1 MQLSPRLGRSP
12 KVLSRRPSRLRPRIA
27 LTLTGDARAKAGGAI
42 PLVEPELSLA
52 FPRALQKFRFSF
64 IVRRR
69 EQNASVTAS
78 AKYMTATRYALSGD
92 SNSDPPPTCTNPHS
106 QHAFMLSVFGALSCL
121 FFRFPF
127 RLARGFL
134 EVGIRQ
140 SRSDQAA
147 FPLFT

>member
-1 MQLSPRLGRSP
+1 MISLKKIDEFDRDGNLGAWVRQIARRLIANERRKEARRSHILSDHVTDLLLELDEA
-12 KVLSRRPSRLRPRIA
+12 KVSCALVQHENEEE
-27 LTLTGDARAKAGGAI
+27 LTLLRDC
-42 PLVEPELSLA
+42 LSKL
-52 FPRALQKFRFSF
+52 
-64 IVRRR
+64 
-69 EQNASVTAS
+69 
-78 AKYMTATRYALSGD
+78 LSGD